1 MYSKTVSFS
10 KLLMAFTI
18 SLAAAACTM
27 KKFDDGALVE
37 ASVADERWYVEY
49 IYERPVIDRSPAYFL
64 FGKNGKVS
72 GNASCNQFMGKYEA
86 SRGRVTLS
94 DFVTT
99 RRSCIGSLEEQERR
113 FLGAVSDVVEWKI
126 EQGLLLMLD
135 AQGRTVFQSAKH
147 VQARK

>member
-1 MYSKTVSFS
+1 MYSQTVSFFN
-10 KLLMAFTI
+10 LLLALTML
-18 SLAAAACTM
+18 LAAAACTM
-27 KKFDDGALVE
+27 SSVDDAALVE
-37 ASVADERWYVEY
+37 PNVSDDPWYVEY

-64 FGKNGKVS
+64 FGENGRLS
-72 GNASCNQFMGKYEA
+72 GNASCNQFKGKYEA

-135 AQGRTVFQSAKH
+135 ARGRTVFQSAKH
-147 VQARK
+147 VHAIK